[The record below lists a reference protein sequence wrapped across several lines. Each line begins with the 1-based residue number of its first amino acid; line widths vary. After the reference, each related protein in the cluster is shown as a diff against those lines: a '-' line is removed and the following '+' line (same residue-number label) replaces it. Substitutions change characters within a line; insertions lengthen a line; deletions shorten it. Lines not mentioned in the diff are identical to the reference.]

1 MVALIITRALQL
13 ATVAGAAVAGMQY
26 AAVVDMIRT
35 GRPGQPPPSQ
45 QELLLVCRHPL
56 SAPH

>member
-35 GRPGQPPPSQ
+35 GRPGQPPSQ